1 MKYTFQHFI
10 DVSTS
15 ASSMTMIK
23 IQAGGQYLMERTKHL
38 WPAFKYMKMGK
49 VSVKCL
55 PASTLPVDPLGLSY
69 AVTDPQ
75 TVDPRDQMNPGLVR
89 ITNGEN
95 IVDDFTGLGAT
106 AQEQMY
112 YNTMLDP
119 RWSKFMLQ
127 SGFKRSAVPLYWNIG
142 QLEQDYYPGSIVN
155 VPKFASGSLVDTT
168 NIAMA
173 GSNGTPNTIY
183 PAVSLGSDPRGLF
196 QVGHRGRMG
205 WIPTDAL
212 YEAKNYGG
220 TASGVVTTDVPMVN
234 TMPAINVI
242 TCLFPKAYKT
252 IYYYRI
258 FITETVYFAGVKNTG
273 IAPDGTMEYRALDNF
288 VYAQPG
294 VALAPSV
301 GRQLTGYPGVPERPN
316 DGTE

>member
-10 DVSTS
+10 DVATS

-49 VSVKCL
+49 VSVKCI
-55 PASTLPVDPLGLSY
+55 PASTLPVDPLGISY
-69 AVTDPQ
+69 DVDDPN
-75 TVDPRDQMNPGLVR
+75 TIDPRDQMNPGLVR

-95 IVDDFTGLGAT
+95 ILDDFSGLDAT
-106 AQEQMY
+106 AQEQIY
-112 YNTMLDP
+112 YNTMLDR

-127 SGFKRSAVPLYWNIG
+127 SGFKRSAVPLYWNVG
-142 QLEQDYYPGSIVN
+142 QLAQDSFPGSHVN
-155 VPKFASGSLVDTT
+155 MPYSSALSPTGVVTGAKATSLYGNTASNTF
-168 NIAMA
+168 
-173 GSNGTPNTIY
+173 SN
-183 PAVSLGSDPRGLF
+183 VSVLGSDPRGLF

-212 YEAKNYGG
+212 YKFDYYGG
-220 TASGVVTTDVPMVN
+220 TSSGPQEFEDAMVN

-252 IYYYRI
+252 LYYYRI
-258 FITETVYFAGVKNTG
+258 FITETVYFAGIKNTG
-273 IAPDGTMEYRALDNF
+273 IATGNTEYRSVDNF
-288 VYAQPG
+288 VYSQ
-294 VALAPSV
+294 
-301 GRQLTGYPGVPERPN
+301 YGVPLSPAIPRQNNYPENYPN
-316 DGTE
+316 DGRDL